1 MKRHINWTSYEEA
14 IFSTFPVEFHLDDVF
29 EILLIIPGTNLDDCH
44 QFTSGINVGTLWLIL
59 ETALPNLNSK
69 RAP

>member
-29 EILLIIPGTNLDDCH
+29 EILLIIPGTNLDDCQRVPVYLRH
-44 QFTSGINVGTLWLIL
+44 KCWNPLADFGN
-59 ETALPNLNSK
+59 
-69 RAP
+69 RAPKSKQ